1 MIFWNL
7 IVTFLVLA
15 ETLARPNVGHGPSS
29 INQPN
34 ARRISARVPQA
45 PPAQHH
51 HHRASG
57 PSSCGTPRGGGDAP
71 QKKNN
76 TADGQQTNRC
86 PQFDN
91 GLFTMFI
98 MGISHI
104 IFRRRKKKQ
113 DVMLQL
119 HGLGDSPILLA
130 SSQLRGNRQTLIN
143 SPESMQLVIQP
154 TKRRRTVP
162 QPCWK
167 PVTGKSVPDPLL
179 VSPDHGNLEMMFPC
193 CHRIPR
199 PCLCHITAC
208 IPCMP
213 SSPNPSIGQ
222 PPVSILSQ
230 RKQNSARC
238 GC

>member
-1 MIFWNL
+1 
-7 IVTFLVLA
+7 
-15 ETLARPNVGHGPSS
+15 
-29 INQPN
+29 
-34 ARRISARVPQA
+34 
-45 PPAQHH
+45 
-51 HHRASG
+51 
-57 PSSCGTPRGGGDAP
+57 
-71 QKKNN
+71 
-76 TADGQQTNRC
+76 
-86 PQFDN
+86 
-91 GLFTMFI
+91 MFI

-213 SSPNPSIGQ
+213 SSPNPSIRQ